1 MVSVQRFGGGFGAFG
16 AVAGVFLSGSCS
28 QGPASHSHQKVGF
41 RVTVGGEFQNSK
53 KGERSTSQLKPTVSL
68 DIGTVFQKSP
78 QVM

>member
-1 MVSVQRFGGGFGAFG
+1 MVPAYVMVSVQRFGGGFGAFG

-53 KGERSTSQLKPTVSL
+53 KGERSTSQL
-68 DIGTVFQKSP
+68 
-78 QVM
+78 